1 MNDIFKEEYINYWNN
16 LTSSTITIDFR
27 RNANKYFK
35 QLHYL
40 SIPIYDNINNKEE
53 WLKKEIL
60 GISDNNLQILQEYD
74 LDFNVFYNQSSL
86 LKIELIDEYL
96 RIRELMDFE
105 LNLELEDLLDKFT
118 AENKYHMIARQLSI
132 LINYSKYDKSSFN
145 LLDKLFSNYYL
156 DEEFEDKTIL
166 LELATYV
173 EQKFKDEEIII
184 LKKKYNKNSIWSP

>member
-16 LTSSTITIDFR
+16 LTSITVSIDFR
-27 RNANKYFK
+27 RNANEYFK

-60 GISDNNLQILQEYD
+60 SISDNNVQILEEYD

-86 LKIELIDEYL
+86 LKIDLIDEYL
-96 RIRELMDFE
+96 KIRELTGFE
-105 LNLELEDLLDKFT
+105 LNLELEDVLNKFT
-118 AENKYHMIARQLSI
+118 AENKYYIIARQLSI